1 MPILFANT
9 GVQLLCV
16 PLPPG
21 GRLPADATGAGWQHY
36 EAEDGPRRELKSY
49 AYLQWQ
55 IRTARAGKLFLAVDT
70 TCGRPQDGYL
80 CDLGTLDKD
89 LTIPLD
95 LTRLLGRNG
104 RPLGIKRFVEL
115 VVRPLGAG
123 DPKAVDMV
131 VDLGNSRT
139 GALLLE
145 PSGDKL
151 ANPPLPFGLIN
162 RHRLDAWDEA
172 GRFDQGGPERWFSSR
187 THWCTPPYRDPAPV
201 SRIKTQAVKGWFGAE
216 AKARRWE
223 ESVIPE
229 LFRDLSMAR
238 MGQEADDVTLAMD
251 LGGDLRTGLSS
262 PKRYLWADDDSWLE
276 GADWFMADPDNRFG
290 TGNSAA
296 RLQGKL
302 LRYLPEDDRDDLVTQ
317 DPPPPGP
324 LASEAP
330 IKPRHAPRVVMV
342 AALYELLCQ
351 AYTAINSTAYRD
363 SAGDPARPRV
373 LRSLTLTYPS
383 GMVAE
388 ERKRLELQAR
398 KAARIFHLTLGRDQP
413 DEPHITLEID
423 EASAVHIT
431 YLWSELQM
439 TGLDPDLWFA
449 LVGRGGDEAAPP
461 LTETP
466 ASEETGRRDV
476 RIACI
481 DIGGGTTD
489 FMIARYT
496 FTRGIPSSIR
506 GEVLERDGV
515 PVAGD
520 QLVKRLL
527 ETVIVPSFAAAVG
540 LEPNLVKLLFGPQVP
555 HNLQLR
561 PERIRW
567 MNRLL
572 VPLARRYLD
581 HAVADDRQTPVSH
594 TDPDVVAVE
603 VLEELEATLER
614 ITGRGGSSALR
625 EPMGLVYRRDDLD
638 RVVAEVF
645 RDMLFD
651 FGRRIVARGCDVVLL
666 AGQPTKL
673 GAIQRLV
680 HLFLPLAP
688 SRVIPMYKH
697 YAGHWYPYQDP
708 QGRDPGVIVD
718 PKSAVVVGAAIHF
731 LAKYGMLG
739 SVKFEIR
746 DPARRNAYYWGAIN
760 DVTSR
765 IVHPMFEPTVP
776 ASVFEFR
783 TSQRQ
788 VLIGRRLSAAASAHA
803 SPVYLLKLD
812 PEGRLGDIDAK
823 VRLRR
828 LLPDAHRDEEAL
840 ELDSVSGTIAGE
852 EAVAGHNV
860 TLRLRTLAEARYYL
874 DTGGLDNI
882 QLDAR

>member
-9 GVQLLCV
+9 GVQLLCI

-21 GRLPADATGAGWQHY
+21 GRPPAEAVGKGWQSY
-36 EAEDGPRRELKSY
+36 EAQADRGGEPQSY
-49 AYLQWQ
+49 PYLQWQ
-55 IRTARAGKLFLAVDT
+55 LPPARTGKLFLAVDT
-70 TCGRPQDGYL
+70 TCGRPQDGYI

-89 LTIPLD
+89 LVIPLD
-95 LTRLLGRNG
+95 LTRLLGRQG
-104 RPLGIKRFVEL
+104 RPLGIKRAVEL

-151 ANPPLPFGLIN
+151 ANPPLPFALLN

-172 GRFDQGGPERWFSSR
+172 GQFDGGRPERWFSSR
-187 THWCTPPYRDPAPV
+187 THWCTPPYRDPAAV
-201 SRIKTQAVKGWFGAE
+201 TRIKSQTVKGWFGAE

-223 ESVIPE
+223 ESVTPE

-238 MGQEADDVTLAMD
+238 MGREADDVTLAMD
-251 LGGDLRTGLSS
+251 LGGDLRTGVSS

-276 GADWFMADPDNRFG
+276 GADWFMADPYDRFG
-290 TGNSAA
+290 TGTYAA

-317 DPPPPGP
+317 DPAPPGP
-324 LASEAP
+324 LGSEAP
-330 IKPRHAPRVVMV
+330 VKPRHAPRVLMV

-351 AYTAINSTAYRD
+351 AYTAINSTSYRD
-363 SAGDPARPRV
+363 AAGDPARPRV

-388 ERKRLELQAR
+388 ERRRLELQAR

-413 DEPHITLEID
+413 DGPHITLEID

-439 TGLDPDLWFA
+439 TGLDPDLWFT
-449 LVGRGGDEAAPP
+449 LVGRDTAAATPPGPTPEA
-461 LTETP
+461 
-466 ASEETGRRDV
+466 GRREV

-496 FTRGIPSSIR
+496 FTQGIPSSIQ

-527 ETVIVPSFAAAVG
+527 ETVIVPAFAATAG

-561 PERIRW
+561 PERIGW

-581 HAVADDRQTPVSH
+581 HAVGDDRQTPITH
-594 TDPDVVAVE
+594 TDPEVVAVE
-603 VLEELEATLER
+603 VLEDLEATLER
-614 ITGRGGSSALR
+614 ITGRGGSYALR
-625 EPMGLVYRRDDLD
+625 EPMGLVYRRADLD
-638 RVVAEVF
+638 RVVGEVF

-765 IVHPMFEPTVP
+765 IVHPMFEP
-776 ASVFEFR
+776 AGHSHVFEFR

-788 VLIGRRLSAAASAHA
+788 VLIGRRLSADASAHA
-803 SPVYLLKLD
+803 SPVYLLRLD
-812 PEGRLGDIDAK
+812 SGDRLGDIEVK

-840 ELDSVSGTIAGE
+840 ELDTVSGTIAGE

-860 TLRLRTLAEARYYL
+860 TLHLRTLAEARYYL